1 MNKKLGYVVAFS
13 AVIAMSSCSKK
24 LGDFAS
30 DYFTT
35 NPNPLE
41 VVGEKVPAT
50 VTANIPEK
58 FFVKNAEVTVTP
70 YLVYDGTE
78 TASHAY
84 SFQGE
89 NVRGNAPVI
98 SYKNG
103 GTVTIP
109 VSFDYV
115 PAMAKS
121 DLELAFTVNQG
132 SKQYVLPRVK
142 VATGVIGTAYLADAG
157 TVAPALL
164 PDGFQRIINEKYAA
178 DIMFLINVANIRP
191 DQLTTSQMEQ
201 LWGQINEANA
211 AANREIKDINIKSY
225 ASPDGG
231 YDFNYNLAENRE
243 KNTNAYIQ
251 KQLAKDKVTDFGE
264 ITKQFTAEDWE
275 GFKKLVEAS
284 NIQDK
289 QLVLSVLG
297 MYNEPE
303 EREAKLRELASVF
316 PVLADQILP
325 QLRYSRITASID
337 VIGRSDEE
345 ILAVLAS
352 TPNSLSVD
360 EILYAAT
367 LTPDNNQK
375 MAAYKAAT
383 VAYPND
389 YRGWNDLGLTQY
401 VAGDFAA
408 AANSF
413 NKAKSLAPNV
423 AEIAMNLGLIDLANG
438 NYSNAKNLFGT
449 AAGAP
454 GLGAALGTYYLKM
467 GDNNAA
473 AKAMADVKSNN
484 AALAQ
489 ILTSDYSKASSILNS
504 LTNPDAMTYYLKAI
518 VGARTNNANMVTTNL
533 AKAVQMDKTLAAKA
547 LNDLE
552 FANFN
557 ISSLF

>member
-70 YLVYDGTE
+70 YLVYNGTE

-121 DLELAFTVNQG
+121 ELELAFTVNQG

-142 VATGVIGTAYLADAG
+142 VANGVIGTAYLADAG

-178 DIMFLINVANIRP
+178 DIMFLINKHNIRP
-191 DQLTTSQMEQ
+191 DQLTTAQMES
-201 LWGQINEANA
+201 LWSQIDGASE
-211 AANREIKDINIKSY
+211 AANREIKEINIKSY

-231 YDFNYNLAENRE
+231 YDFNYNLAQNRE
-243 KNTNAYIQ
+243 KTTNEYIQ

-316 PVLADQILP
+316 PVLADVILP

-345 ILAVLAS
+345 ILTVLAA
-352 TPNSLSVD
+352 TPNSLSID

-367 LTPDNNQK
+367 LSPDNNKK

-401 VAGDFAA
+401 IAGDLAA

-423 AEIAMNLGLIDLANG
+423 PEIAMNLGLIDLAGG
-438 NYSNAKNLFGT
+438 NYSNAKNLFGA

-473 AKAMADVKSNN
+473 AKAMADVVSNN
-484 AALAQ
+484 SALAQ
-489 ILTSDYSKASSILNS
+489 ILTSDYSKASSILNAITS
-504 LTNPDAMTYYLKAI
+504 PDAMTYYLKAI

-533 AKAVQMDKTLAAKA
+533 AKAIQMDNKLASQAA
-547 LNDLE
+547 NDLE

-557 ISSLF
+557 LSSLF